1 MQMFFGNEEIL
12 IISFRFYFNVRFAGD
27 CRTAEGGILKRCL
40 AEKAVQEA
48 IHLLRRKPASLIM
61 AFTEGLFAKSVSVDV
76 SGQSSAG
83 QRDGSLH
90 YQPLPG
96 GSAASE

>member
-1 MQMFFGNEEIL
+1 
-12 IISFRFYFNVRFAGD
+12 
-27 CRTAEGGILKRCL
+27 
-40 AEKAVQEA
+40 
-48 IHLLRRKPASLIM
+48 M